1 MNTSSDSGGFRRILV
16 VDDEANI
23 VSAVTR
29 ELTAPP
35 FGRYRYEVEGFTNP
49 TQALARAK
57 VQSFDLVVADY
68 RMPEMDGIAFL
79 TALADIQPDC
89 AVIVLSAQMD
99 MQALIKMVNQTHI
112 YRFVPKPWRG
122 YFLKSSILQAL
133 DYHSVLLENRRLAD
147 SVKAHNIRIPSLVPE
162 TDRILLVH
170 TSETLLARLARE
182 LSSRSEMDE
191 LFAAIRSEIHQ
202 LPPVTLDEGKL
213 SVHVTSSPH
222 DALKMADDAAYSCLI
237 TAYTLPQMSGIG
249 LLEAFADKQPDCA
262 RLLISDGMTMDQLIS
277 VIDLVH
283 VSGVLTAPLRDFEMK
298 MVVAQA
304 LARRRT
310 VIHNRVLAGMLQ
322 SAPR

>member
-1 MNTSSDSGGFRRILV
+1 VTISSDSGGLRRILV

-35 FGRYRYEVEGFTNP
+35 FGRYRYEVEGFTDP
-49 TQALARAK
+49 TRALARAK
-57 VQSFDLVVADY
+57 VQPFDLVVADY

-79 TALADIQPDC
+79 RALADIQPDC
-89 AVIVLSAQMD
+89 AVIVLSAQTD

-112 YRFVPKPWRG
+112 YRFVPKPWHG
-122 YFLKSSILQAL
+122 YFLKGSILQAL
-133 DYHSVLLENRRLAD
+133 DYHGVLLENRRLAD

-213 SVHVTSSPH
+213 SVHVASSPH
-222 DALKMADDAAYSCLI
+222 DALKMAGDAAYSCLI
-237 TAYTLPQMSGIG
+237 TAYTLPRMSGID

-283 VSGVLTAPLRDFEMK
+283 VSGVLTAPLREFEMK

-322 SAPR
+322 SAPQ